1 MRGRDLFGS
10 TRAAGPSCLA
20 CEVEGVW
27 RLLLS
32 WDPRRHL
39 GTDIYLGIVSLLGGN
54 GVSILLRFGGEASFC
69 RRRFYPSS
77 RRVAEPSEDTS
88 GGASRSHLQR
98 RGADGRMDFPSHCP
112 GLGGG
117 GDMRH
122 DGRRQTT
129 AADDGGGRRRRQT
142 TAEDSGGDHRPQPH
156 LPPPP
161 PPPLLIAHR
170 VAEQPTPHIKS
181 ICNGYLF
188 RGNPRGDPYHM
199 RRKRR
204 RTTAVEDS
212 GGGIYEIESTTV
224 IICC

>member
-1 MRGRDLFGS
+1 MVVHAMRGRDLCGS
-10 TRAAGPSCLA
+10 TRVAGPSCLA

-39 GTDIYLGIVSLLGGN
+39 GTDIYLGIVSLLGGD
-54 GVSILLRFGGEASFC
+54 GISILLRLGGEGAFC

-88 GGASRSHLQR
+88 GGASCSHLQR

-117 GDMRH
+117 DMQH
-122 DGRRQTT
+122 DGRRDTHHRT
-129 AADDGGGRRRRQT
+129 GGGRRWWQT

-156 LPPPP
+156 LPSPPSS
-161 PPPLLIAHR
+161 LLTALLNSQHHTLKVSAMGKFLGETREKTLIIFGGSGGG
-170 VAEQPTPHIKS
+170 QW
-181 ICNGYLF
+181 
-188 RGNPRGDPYHM
+188 
-199 RRKRR
+199 RR
-204 RTTAVEDS
+204 RTAA
-212 GGGIYEIESTTV
+212 GGFMR
-224 IICC
+224 

>member
-1 MRGRDLFGS
+1 M
-10 TRAAGPSCLA
+10 
-20 CEVEGVW
+20 
-27 RLLLS
+27 S

-156 LPPPP
+156 LPPPRP
-161 PPPLLIAHR
+161 PPSSLLTASPNSQHHTLKVSAMGTFLGETREETLI
-170 VAEQPTPHIKS
+170 
-181 ICNGYLF
+181 ICG
-188 RGNPRGDPYHM
+188 G
-199 RRKRR
+199 
-204 RTTAVEDS
+204 S
-212 GGGIYEIESTTV
+212 GGGQRRWRTAGGGFMR
-224 IICC
+224 